1 MANKE
6 YLVKQKCYFKGAI
19 RQVGEVVYIPEDEK
33 VNLEVFCL
41 RKDYRLPEPE
51 PEFVPKSNGGIMA
64 KTKTAKSKRKQL
76 EEQADIFGIKY
87 TTNTPTEELESL
99 VQGYQAQ

>member
-1 MANKE
+1 MAEKE

-19 RQVGEVVYIPEDEK
+19 RQVGEVVFIAENEK
-33 VNLEVFCL
+33 VNDEVFCL
-41 RKDYRLPEPE
+41 RKDYTLPKPE
-51 PEFVPKSNGGIMA
+51 PEFTPKANGGMMA
-64 KTKTAKSKRKQL
+64 KAKTVKSKRKQL

-99 VQGYQAQ
+99 IKDYQAK